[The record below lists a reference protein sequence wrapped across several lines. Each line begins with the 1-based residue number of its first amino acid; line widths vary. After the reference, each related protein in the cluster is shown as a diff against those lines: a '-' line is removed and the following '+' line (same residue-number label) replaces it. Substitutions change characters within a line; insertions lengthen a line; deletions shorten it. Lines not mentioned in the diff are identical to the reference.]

1 MISIYGITMSKT
13 DIKRKDEFIKL
24 REQGLS
30 YQAIADIYGVSR
42 QCIYQLINRDKVN
55 QSRSSKG
62 YNKKYYQENREK
74 CLALSKKWHEQ
85 HPNYDRAYYKA
96 HYVSRRV
103 KKSVDKE

>member
-13 DIKRKDEFIKL
+13 DIRQIEEYIKL

-30 YQAIADIYGVSR
+30 YQAIADRYGVSR
-42 QCIYQLINRDKVN
+42 QCIYQLINRNKIN
-55 QSRSSKG
+55 QSQSKRN
-62 YNKKYYQENREK
+62 YNKKYYRENREK
-74 CLALSKKWHEQ
+74 CLALSKKWHER

-96 HYVSRRV
+96 HYIPRSD